1 MITAT
6 QMRAARALLGID
18 QKTLARM
25 AGISVPTVQRMEAS
39 QGNVRGIV
47 DSLTKVVAA
56 LHAAGVELISEN
68 AASTGGG
75 RGVRLKMGDV
85 P

>member
-1 MITAT
+1 MITAA

-18 QKTLARM
+18 QKALAKM

-47 DSLTKVVAA
+47 DSLAKVVAA
-56 LHAAGVELISEN
+56 LHAAGVELIGEN
-68 AASTGGG
+68 AVSTGRG
-75 RGVRLKMGDV
+75 RGVRLTSGDV